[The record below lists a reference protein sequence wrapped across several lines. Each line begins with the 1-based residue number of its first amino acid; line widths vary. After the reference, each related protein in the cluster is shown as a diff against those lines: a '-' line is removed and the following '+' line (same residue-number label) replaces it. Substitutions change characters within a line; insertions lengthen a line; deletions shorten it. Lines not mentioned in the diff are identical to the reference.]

1 MVKKNDSIELS
12 ITGYTAEGSGVGRFF
27 PEENTGENSAP
38 DKEGGIA
45 VFVPGAAKGDRLRVR
60 IVKTAKTYA
69 FGRLEE
75 ILIPSQDRVEPG
87 CPVSTQCG
95 GCVFRH
101 ISYEAELKAKEE
113 RVREAAVRIGG
124 IDGAL
129 VGPILGAPSPERYR
143 NKAQFPIGEDRDGNL
158 ILGFYAHHSH
168 RIVPCEDCLLQPEVF
183 RRAMECL
190 KTWRKRSRASV
201 YDENTGKGLLRH
213 LYLRRGEK
221 TGEVMV
227 CLVCN
232 GDRIPC
238 EAEWVELLHREIPG
252 LASVL
257 ININREKTN
266 VVLGKRCR
274 TLWGKGTIT
283 DTLCGLSFELSPL
296 SFYQVNPLQT
306 ERLYGEAARYAALTG
321 KETLLD
327 LYCGTGTIG
336 LSMAA
341 GAGRVIGAEIV
352 APAVENARENARRN
366 GIENA
371 EFLCGDAAKAAQTLE
386 KRGIRPHVIV
396 LDPPR
401 KGCGPELIETVSRMG
416 PGRVVYVSCDP
427 ATLARDI
434 KLFEGLSYKVQA
446 VTPVDMFPRTSHIE
460 TVVCLHREQI
470 DSKEK

>member
-75 ILIPSQDRVEPG
+75 ILISSQDRVEPG

-129 VGPILGAPSPERYR
+129 VGPILGAPSSERYR

-238 EAEWVELLHREIPG
+238 EAEWVELLRREIPG
-252 LASVL
+252 LASDAAPFGGRVQSR
-257 ININREKTN
+257 IHF
-266 VVLGKRCR
+266 VG
-274 TLWGKGTIT
+274 
-283 DTLCGLSFELSPL
+283 SPL
-296 SFYQVNPLQT
+296 SCHPFP
-306 ERLYGEAARYAALTG
+306 
-321 KETLLD
+321 
-327 LYCGTGTIG
+327 
-336 LSMAA
+336 S
-341 GAGRVIGAEIV
+341 
-352 APAVENARENARRN
+352 
-366 GIENA
+366 
-371 EFLCGDAAKAAQTLE
+371 
-386 KRGIRPHVIV
+386 IR
-396 LDPPR
+396 
-401 KGCGPELIETVSRMG
+401 
-416 PGRVVYVSCDP
+416 
-427 ATLARDI
+427 
-434 KLFEGLSYKVQA
+434 
-446 VTPVDMFPRTSHIE
+446 
-460 TVVCLHREQI
+460 
-470 DSKEK
+470 

>member
-1 MVKKNDSIELS
+1 MVKKNDSIELF

-27 PEENTGENSAP
+27 PEENTGENSLP

-87 CPVSTQCG
+87 CLVSTQCG

-183 RRAMECL
+183 CRAMECL
-190 KTWRKRSRASV
+190 KTWRKRSGASV

-232 GDRIPC
+232 GERIPC
-238 EAEWVELLHREIPG
+238 EEEWVDLLRRELPG

-266 VVLGKRCR
+266 VVLGRRCR

-283 DTLCGLSFELSPL
+283 DVLCGLSFELSPL

-321 KETLLD
+321 EETLLD

-341 GAGRVIGAEIV
+341 GAGCVIGAEIV

-371 EFLCGDAAKAAQTLE
+371 EFLCGDAAEAAKTLE

-401 KGCGPELIETVSRMG
+401 KGCSPELIETVSRMG
-416 PGRVVYVSCDP
+416 PRRVVYVSCDP

-434 KLFEGLSYKVQA
+434 KLFDGFSYKVQA
-446 VTPVDMFPRTSHIE
+446 VTPVDMFPRTGHVES
-460 TVVCLHREQI
+460 VALLVKNKMR
-470 DSKEK
+470 